1 MLSSRP
7 RATTM
12 PEETE
17 RARGHWEETRD
28 LGLQD
33 VVEGRGNAD
42 GEAAAVVLRPRL
54 GVRDAAQQRGALLIL
69 GRLPRWRLL
78 VGGGGGGRTNGDR
91 GRGGGGGDGGVDGEV
106 AARGAACRGG
116 SPPGRRFW
124 GYGGEGARRRSTAG
138 AIARRGGGATAERT
152 ARKPRRERLEVR
164 RGERNAHAH
173 GVNRFFGG

>member
-91 GRGGGGGDGGVDGEV
+91 NRGGGGGDGGVDGEV

-116 SPPGRRFW
+116 LRRRGGGFW
-124 GYGGEGARRRSTAG
+124 GYGGEG
-138 AIARRGGGATAERT
+138 RGGGA
-152 ARKPRRERLEVR
+152 R
-164 RGERNAHAH
+164 RGHCAARRRRHCRADGAEAAA
-173 GVNRFFGG
+173 GEAGSSPW

>member
-116 SPPGRRFW
+116 APPPGRRVL
-124 GYGGEGARRRSTAG
+124 GIRRRGGEAEEHGGGHCAARRRRHCRADGAEAAAG
-138 AIARRGGGATAERT
+138 EAGSS
-152 ARKPRRERLEVR
+152 PW
-164 RGERNAHAH
+164 
-173 GVNRFFGG
+173 